1 MTTSLEYRAV
11 AALRVFLVVLFGV
24 LVVFQTL
31 SLPGQFAHMANESPE
46 DAHLRWPL
54 TAIFVF
60 WVLCIQVVIVATW
73 KLLTLVKH
81 DRIFTQASLRWVDAI
96 VWAVGAAWLLLA
108 SLAAYLVAVIYF
120 TPELRDPGTPIL
132 LTGLV
137 LIGGVVVL
145 TIVVL
150 RALLR
155 QATVL
160 RTDLEDVI

>member
-1 MTTSLEYRAV
+1 MQRMDWV
-11 AALRVFLVVLFGV
+11 VVPLRVLLV
-24 LVVFQTL
+24 LVFVGLLVAQFL
-31 SLPGQFAHMANESPE
+31 SLPGEFRQMAEEHPELGILPWLLLTFAILE
-46 DAHLRWPL
+46 
-54 TAIFVF
+54 
-60 WVLCIQVVIVATW
+60 VLCFQVVIVCTW
-73 KLLTLVKH
+73 RLLTLVRS
-81 DRIFTQASLRWVDAI
+81 DRIFSTEAFAWVDAI

-132 LTGLV
+132 LTGMV